1 MKVKFRKS
9 FENDID
15 TIGNR
20 LVLNKILAIIED
32 VEQCNRLA
40 EVPNIKKMKGA
51 KNYFRIRTGDYRIG
65 IYLDTDTVEFVRVL
79 SRDKIYKVFPG

>member
-40 EVPNIKKMKGA
+40 EVPNIKK
-51 KNYFRIRTGDYRIG
+51 
-65 IYLDTDTVEFVRVL
+65 
-79 SRDKIYKVFPG
+79 